1 MKPFPKLFSFA
12 VLFVLAGT
20 FLLAPHVVGKTSSAP
35 AVAVA
40 EDADTQAIRRAAL
53 DYAESWYEGDSDKM
67 ERALHPELAKR
78 IVRTDAK
85 SGRSQLD
92 QMGALRLV
100 QSIRSGYGKK
110 TPKEK
115 QFKDV
120 VILDRFENAATVK
133 LTMSDWVDYM
143 HLAKWN
149 GKWVIVNVLWEM
161 KPEAG
166 K

>member
-1 MKPFPKLFSFA
+1 MKPFTKLFTLA
-12 VLFVLAGT
+12 ALFILAGT
-20 FLLAPHVVGKTSSAP
+20 FLLAPRVVGKTSFAP
-35 AVAVA
+35 VAVTT
-40 EDADTQAIRRAAL
+40 EDADSEAIRRAAL
-53 DYAESWYEGDSDKM
+53 DYAESWYEGDPDKM

-78 IVRTDAK
+78 IVHNDPK

-100 QSIRSGYGKK
+100 QSVKAGYGKK
-110 TPKEK
+110 TPREK
-115 QFKDV
+115 QLKDV
-120 VILDRFENAATVK
+120 VILDRFENVATVK
-133 LTMSDWVDYM
+133 LTMSGWIDYM

-161 KPEAG
+161 KPEAA